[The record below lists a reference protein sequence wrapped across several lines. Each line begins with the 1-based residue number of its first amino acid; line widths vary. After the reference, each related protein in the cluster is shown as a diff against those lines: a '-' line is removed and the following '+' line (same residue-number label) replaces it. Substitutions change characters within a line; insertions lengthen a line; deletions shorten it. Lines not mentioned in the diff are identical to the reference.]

1 MNHLYGNGLANFK
14 FDVKVLSISPHVI
27 GAGILPLNSFPSPC
41 EMLFNKGPLAVPR
54 GRCLCVLKRRPSRFH
69 SQKNETAHSLL
80 THTDLNSCLAIPLLP
95 LLSSLHCVTAGV
107 VDHRSALVKT
117 RPSRALKGASALL
130 AFASI
135 FHPPRPTSF
144 LVPYLP

>member
-1 MNHLYGNGLANFK
+1 MVVN
-14 FDVKVLSISPHVI
+14 KVRDIRSRNASPEFLPPVSH
-27 GAGILPLNSFPSPC
+27 AGSTF
-41 EMLFNKGPLAVPR
+41 EMLFKKGPLAVPPR
-54 GRCLCVLKRRPSRFH
+54 ALFMRAEKAPSRFH

-80 THTDLNSCLAIPLLP
+80 THTDLNSCSCLAIPLFP
-95 LLSSLHCVTAGV
+95 LLPFLSPSVRCVIACV
-107 VDHRSALVKT
+107 VDQRSALVKT

-135 FHPPRPTSF
+135 FHRPRPTPF